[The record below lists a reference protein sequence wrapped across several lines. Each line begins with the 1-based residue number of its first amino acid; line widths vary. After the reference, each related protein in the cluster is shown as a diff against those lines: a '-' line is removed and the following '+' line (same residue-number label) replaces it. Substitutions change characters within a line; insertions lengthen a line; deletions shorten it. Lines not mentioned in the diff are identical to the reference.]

1 MVYHVE
7 RKKYKPVLE
16 KAKKMAHEGIML
28 SRRGNVQLI
37 HPEDNDAWLE
47 CILGWRNEKVTHLV
61 LEPNDRLCCILEED
75 KEGIQSWVDA
85 KLTTLFDG
93 VPVPAWEI

>member
-16 KAKKMAHEGIML
+16 KAKKMSREGIML

-37 HPEDNDAWLE
+37 YPKDKEAWLE
-47 CILGWRNEKVTHLV
+47 CTLGWKNEKVTHLI
-61 LEPNDRLCCILEED
+61 LEPNARLCDILKKDEE
-75 KEGIQSWVDA
+75 EVRSWIDV
-85 KLTTLFDG
+85 KLTFLFGDL
-93 VPVPAWEI
+93 PVPAWEI

>member
-16 KAKKMAHEGIML
+16 KAKMMTHDGIKL

-37 HPEDNDAWLE
+37 HPEYKDAWLE
-47 CILGWRNEKVTHLV
+47 FKLGWRNEKVTHLV
-61 LEPNDRLCCILEED
+61 LEPNERLCNIIEED
-75 KEGIQSWVDA
+75 KEGIESWIDA
-85 KLTTLFDG
+85 ELTSLFDSI
-93 VPVPAWEI
+93 PVPAWEI